1 MPWDCKEGWS
11 VSAANQV
18 SLAGQYEDVDTVAV
32 AALFSERCPTDC
44 QAESLLQSLLA
55 EWKGFQNV

>member
-1 MPWDCKEGWS
+1 MPQIKSWDG
-11 VSAANQV
+11 
-18 SLAGQYEDVDTVAV
+18 LAGQYEDVDTVAV

-55 EWKGFQNV
+55 EWKGFQSVLRNMQHSSL